1 MCQLS
6 GDGGGG
12 GSGSKKGPDASA
24 EALRQMLAQ
33 HMVCVTINKIRYYAK
48 QIISQYSMS

>member
-1 MCQLS
+1 MSEFYLLNIFLRFNSLQLN

-12 GSGSKKGPDASA
+12 GNGGSKKGPDASA

-33 HMVCVTINKIRYYAK
+33 HMVRV
-48 QIISQYSMS
+48 